1 MRAELLSVHTR
12 ITQGLPVVGRWL
24 AVGTDG
30 RVSAGRRDATA
41 YLWWIQRGG
50 ERRPVTIYI
59 SGTAMASD
67 NDYLPDEVAAA
78 KNTSGRSVLPQVVGL
93 DDPPA
98 EVSLTTA
105 GIAFGLP
112 D

>member
-30 RVSAGRRDATA
+30 RVSAGRRVATA